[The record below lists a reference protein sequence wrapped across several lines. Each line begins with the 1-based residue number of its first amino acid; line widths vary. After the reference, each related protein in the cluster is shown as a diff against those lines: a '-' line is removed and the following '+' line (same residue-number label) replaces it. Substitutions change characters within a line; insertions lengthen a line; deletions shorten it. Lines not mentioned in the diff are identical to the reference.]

1 MDPFEEMELTVY
13 SVLGGGSSD
22 CGPIEEMELTVYSV
36 LGGGSSDCGPIRG
49 NGVDCVQCIGWR
61 KF

>member
-1 MDPFEEMELTVY
+1 MDPF
-13 SVLGGGSSD
+13 
-22 CGPIEEMELTVYSV
+22 EEMELTVYSV